1 MGWLSKVWK
10 GVKKTVKKI
19 GKGIK
24 SAVGKVGKFMD
35 KIGIVGQIGLALI
48 MPGIGGML
56 GQWAGNMMAYQ
67 GFGAGVVNAAGS
79 VLNAAVNI
87 GSKVSS
93 VFSTVTEGVT
103 NVMGEVAGATINE
116 LGLGDVVTELGWD
129 VSTKSFANVGTVFN
143 KAVDTASA
151 TVGDLF
157 SKSTL
162 TATNKFAVKAAEEAA
177 MATMA
182 SAGAPIDLTTEGFTK
197 GIEASTGDFTSS
209 LSLGTEPTDL
219 FTMPEIATD
228 LDVSGITLPSSVPT
242 PSLLDR
248 GITAVKEL
256 PSKLGEKAIEKIEEL
271 PETIAKEGVS
281 IVKDVAR
288 EKAYDAA
295 GIQRVPT
302 YNSYKTSIPSVQPVD
317 LDSGYA
323 SGIQFTSPMPSAA
336 RLAQNPYGYGSML
349 YNENTYA
356 ARLRAMGG

>member
-35 KIGIVGQIGLALI
+35 KIGIVGQIGLSLI

-87 GSKVSS
+87 GSKASS

-103 NVMGEVAGATINE
+103 NVMGEVAGATLNE
-116 LGLGDVVTELGWD
+116 LGLGQTVTDLGWD
-129 VSTKSFANVGTVFN
+129 ISTKSFANVGNV
-143 KAVDTASA
+143 ASTAFDATKA

-197 GIEASTGDFTSS
+197 GLETDFSSS

-219 FTMPEIATD
+219 FTMPNIATD
-228 LDVSGITLPSSVPT
+228 VDVSGVSLPSSVPT

-248 GITAVKEL
+248 GVTAVKEL

-271 PETIAKEGVS
+271 PEIIAQEGIS
-281 IVKDVAR
+281 IGKDVAR

-295 GIQRVPT
+295 GIQRTPT
-302 YNSYKTSIPSVQPVD
+302 YNTYATSIPSVQPLD

-323 SGIQFTSPMPSAA
+323 RGVQFISPIPSAS